1 MHRRSG
7 NMSQKAV
14 SQEHM
19 AQDAIVARAKAEDEN
34 WAEAE
39 IRERRARFALSFTRY
54 VAAAG
59 GIATVIAAIMG
70 LLSPQFPQL
79 FGVALFATVV
89 GVGNGLYPVFH
100 RRGQMTIGANL
111 AAGSLALA
119 AAANFVLLPEVGL
132 AVAVACIIVILM
144 SNMFLGAKSGLWWAG
159 ASSLLLIVA
168 AVLAELVSPTWF
180 PQVDETLG
188 LIVGLSILLVA
199 SLVVALIVRQNT
211 AEQEAYFRQSK
222 LASREIERR
231 VAVEQ
236 EQRERLQQANKEIKA
251 RATAEQEQRERL
263 ETAVRQY
270 VEFMTEVA
278 GGDLSIRLSLA
289 GDGGEADEPLNVL
302 GQGLNEMTAR
312 LQNMVTQIQEEREY
326 LETTVQRYV
335 DYATTVGQGDLTAR
349 LALDGQGRSED
360 DPLTLLGRQL
370 NETTASLQ
378 GMILQI
384 RDAESDLSA
393 AATEILAATTQQ
405 VSGANEQSAAISQTT
420 TTVDEVK
427 AIADQSVARAQEVAD
442 ASQRTVEVSD
452 AGRQAVQE
460 TIESMAQIKARVE
473 GIAENILAL
482 SEQMQQIGQII
493 ATVNDIA
500 SQSNMLALN
509 ASVEA
514 ARAGEQGKG
523 FAVVAAE
530 VRSLA
535 EQSKQATEQV
545 KAILEDIQRATNTTV
560 MATEE
565 GTKRVEEGVRLAA
578 RTGEVIRELTGVIGE
593 SSQAAM
599 QMVAGGRQQASGIEQ
614 IAQAMGNINQATV
627 QSLASTRQAEK
638 TAQDLNELAHRLTQT
653 VEQYQL

>member
-1 MHRRSG
+1 
-7 NMSQKAV
+7 MSQNAAV
-14 SQEHM
+14 TM
-19 AQDAIVARAKAEDEN
+19 NGAEEERLV
-34 WAEAE
+34 EAE
-39 IRERRARFALSFTRY
+39 IRGRRARFALSYTRY
-54 VAAAG
+54 IAVGAG
-59 GIATVIAAIMG
+59 VIAIIALVVG

-79 FGVALFATVV
+79 FGVALFAAITTA
-89 GVGNGLYPVFH
+89 GNGLYSVFH
-100 RRGQMTIGANL
+100 RRGQMVIGA
-111 AAGSLALA
+111 SLAIGSVLPA
-119 AAANFVLLPEVGL
+119 AAACLILLPEMRL
-132 AVAVACIIVILM
+132 AVTGAYIVVALIG
-144 SNMFLGAKSGLWWAG
+144 NMFLGAKRGLWPAG
-159 ASSLLLIVA
+159 ASLLLLSVA
-168 AVLAELVSPTWF
+168 VVLAELVSPTWF
-180 PQVDETLG
+180 SQLDATLG
-188 LIVGLSILLVA
+188 LIIGLSTLWPTFLIT
-199 SLVVALIVRQNT
+199 ALIVRQNT

-222 LASREIERR
+222 LANREIERR
-231 VAVEQ
+231 A
-236 EQRERLQQANKEIKA
+236 A
-251 RATAEQEQRERL
+251 AEQEQREHL

-270 VEFMTEVA
+270 VEFMTEIA
-278 GGDLSIRLSLA
+278 GGDLSVRLSLA
-289 GDGGEADEPLNVL
+289 GDGGDADDPLNVL
-302 GQGLNEMTAR
+302 GHNLNEMTAR

-349 LALDGQGRSED
+349 LTLDGQGRLED
-360 DPLTLLGRQL
+360 DPLTVLGRQL

-384 RDAESDLSA
+384 REAESDLSS

-442 ASQRTVEVSD
+442 SSQRTVEVSS

-578 RTGEVIRELTGVIGE
+578 QTGEVIQQLANTITE

-638 TAQDLNELAHRLTQT
+638 TAQDLNELARRLTQT